1 MSIGPNASSTATAAD
16 LTASQSARSAGR
28 TSALPP
34 ACSTSRFASS
44 SASRLRAIRPI
55 WAPSCANRRTI
66 ARPIPDE
73 APVTTTTS
81 LLMGKAVP
89 NDHNPRTPRRHDGYA
104 PIEDYAVIG
113 NKRTA
118 ALVALDGSIDW
129 LCLPGFDGPSVFAAL
144 LDPQLGGR
152 WELKP
157 AVSFRTSRRYSE
169 DTAVLETT
177 FVTDGGTVLVRDL
190 MSRGASRPID
200 WTEVVREVECRSGEV
215 PVRWRLEPRLD
226 FKGKEPEIGRD
237 DRAFILRGDG
247 LLLTLLAW
255 DFGDGQVRA
264 GGVEAGA
271 TLRQGDK
278 ALLAL
283 SSFHDRPLGL
293 PERDAGERRIDATCQ
308 FWRDWSTGVRYEGP
322 WRDAVCR
329 SAFALNMMVHEP
341 DHSMI
346 AAVTSSLP
354 ERVGGDKN
362 WDYRYA
368 WVRDTTFAMDSL
380 VRIGYPDE
388 VHGMLTWLLHT
399 ARRTHPRVHTF
410 YGLDGRVPDRATEL
424 TDWAGSRG
432 SKPVRVG
439 NDAGAQLQLGNFGDI
454 LQTTWLFI
462 QAGNRLDSASAEQI
476 ADIATLLCDLWRN
489 EDSCIWE
496 LNDRRHYTQ
505 SKMAAWLCFH
515 RAIQLAEAEHIP
527 ADHVQ
532 RWRQEADA
540 LRGFIDGDCFDEER
554 GIWTRM
560 AGGGGLDAAVL
571 LIAGMDYTAMDDP
584 RLHATIDAIRDGLSA
599 GGPLLYRY
607 SGVEKEEG
615 AFLAC
620 SFWLVEALA
629 RTGRTDEARA
639 LMDDLVALGNDVG
652 LYSEQLDPATG
663 TMLGNFPQ
671 ALTHLSLVTAAFA
684 LERSD

>member
-1 MSIGPNASSTATAAD
+1 MWSSAALVPQTVPRYVTRVARSNSSGSTSLNGAKTVVIALFTQMSIGPNASSTATAAER
-16 LTASQSARSAGR
+16 TASQSAKSVGR

-81 LLMGKAVP
+81 LLMGKPVP

-113 NKRTA
+113 NKQTA

-157 AVSFRTSRRYSE
+157 AVSFRTSRRYSG

-200 WTEVVREVECRSGEV
+200 GTEVVREVECLSGEV

-237 DRAFILRGDG
+237 DRAFVLRGDG

-283 SSFHDRPLGL
+283 SSFHDRPFVLA
-293 PERDAGERRIDATCQ
+293 ERDAVERRIEDTCR

-322 WRDAVCR
+322 WRDAVRR
-329 SAFALNMMVHEP
+329 SAFALNLMVHEP

-362 WDYRYA
+362 YDYRYA

-410 YGLDGRVPDRATEL
+410 YGLDGRVHDQADVL
-424 TDWAGSRG
+424 DDWAGYRG

-439 NDAGAQLQLGNFGDI
+439 NDAGAQLQLGNFGDVM
-454 LQTTWLFI
+454 QTTWLFLRE
-462 QAGNRLDSASAEQI
+462 GNRLDPESAEQL
-476 ADIATLLCDLWRN
+476 ADIADLLCDLWRN

-496 LNDRRHYTQ
+496 LDDRRHYTQ
-505 SKMAAWLCFH
+505 SKMASWLGLH
-515 RAIQLAEAEHIP
+515 RALQLAEHGHLSG
-527 ADHVQ
+527 DHTA
-532 RWRQEADA
+532 RWRAEADA
-540 LRGFIDGDCFDEER
+540 LRDFIDSDCFDAKL
-554 GIWTRM
+554 GIWKRG
-560 AGGGGLDAAVL
+560 ADIDGVDAAVL
-571 LIAGMDYTAMDDP
+571 LMAGM
-584 RLHATIDAIRDGLSA
+584 
-599 GGPLLYRY
+599 
-607 SGVEKEEG
+607 
-615 AFLAC
+615 
-620 SFWLVEALA
+620 
-629 RTGRTDEARA
+629 
-639 LMDDLVALGNDVG
+639 
-652 LYSEQLDPATG
+652 
-663 TMLGNFPQ
+663 
-671 ALTHLSLVTAAFA
+671 
-684 LERSD
+684 